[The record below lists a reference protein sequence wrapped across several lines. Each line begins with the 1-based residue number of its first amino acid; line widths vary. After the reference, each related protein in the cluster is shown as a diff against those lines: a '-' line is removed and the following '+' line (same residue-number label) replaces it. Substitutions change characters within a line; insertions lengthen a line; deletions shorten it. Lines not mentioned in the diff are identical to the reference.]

1 MNFSFTGKKKWT
13 LAFFPSSKFWSLSH
27 PMSFKRPKQTVRH
40 KQKNTRPWKKS
51 NSPWLWEHGSNK
63 SDVNRK
69 QAEIFNMKK
78 QNLPQKMK
86 QQKTHE
92 LRAPCLSPH
101 MNIWSL
107 SEVVRREVGCCKG
120 AVGYWGTF
128 CSPKHSIQVS
138 QRLQF
143 LAEHPHFTFSHIS
156 TALRIASTTGR
167 A

>member
-107 SEVVRREVGCCKG
+107 SEVVRCGVGCCKG
-120 AVGYWGTF
+120 AVGYSEALSAHQNTAF
-128 CSPKHSIQVS
+128 KFHSVS
-138 QRLQF
+138 SSSQSI
-143 LAEHPHFTFSHIS
+143 HVSHS
-156 TALRIASTTGR
+156 VTSALL
-167 A
+167 